1 MAKTPVPRRSDCQ
14 DDGGFVEGLLAVLVE
29 RGVDWCYDEEISQLQ
44 HAVQSAL
51 LARSEQG
58 TSVAVA
64 AALLHD
70 IGHFLMADAAQDERN
85 QDRDLR
91 HEIVGANWLSQ
102 AFLPEVTEPVR
113 LHVPAKRY
121 LCATETGYWDDLSEG
136 SKISLRKQGG
146 PMKPTEVEAFAKLPA
161 CDAALELRRI
171 DDRAKLVGLATPPVE
186 DFAQDLLKALIPR

>member
-1 MAKTPVPRRSDCQ
+1 MSKTPVPRRSDCA
-14 DDGGFVEGLLAVLVE
+14 DDRVFVEAILAVLVE
-29 RGVDWCYDEEISQLQ
+29 RGSDWCYDEEISQLQ

-58 TSVAVA
+58 SSEAVA

-91 HEIVGANWLSQ
+91 HETVGANWLSQ
-102 AFLPEVTEPVR
+102 AFGPEVTEPVR

-121 LCATETGYWDDLSEG
+121 LCATEPGYWDDLSEG

-146 PMKPTEVEAFAKLPA
+146 PMNKNEVAAFAILPGYA
-161 CDAALELRRI
+161 AALRLRRI
-171 DDRAKLVGLATPPVE
+171 DDRAKVVGLVTPPMGSFTE
-186 DFAQDLLKALIPR
+186 YLLAALKP

>member
-1 MAKTPVPRRSDCQ
+1 MAQAPVRRRSDCA
-14 DDGGFVEGLLAVLVE
+14 DDCAFIEALLAVLVE
-29 RGVDWCYDEEISQLQ
+29 RGSDWCYDEKISQLQ

-58 TSVAVA
+58 TSKAVT

-85 QDRDLR
+85 RDRDLR
-91 HEIVGANWLSQ
+91 HETVGANWLSQ
-102 AFLPEVTEPVR
+102 AFGPEVTEPVR

-121 LCATETGYWDDLSEG
+121 LCATEPGYWDDLSEG

-146 PMKPTEVEAFAKLPA
+146 PMDEAEVAAFAKQPG
-161 CDAALELRRI
+161 CEAALQLRRI
-171 DDRAKLVGLATPPVE
+171 DDRAKVVGLVTPPMGSFTE
-186 DFAQDLLKALIPR
+186 DLLASLKP

>member
-1 MAKTPVPRRSDCQ
+1 V
-14 DDGGFVEGLLAVLVE
+14 FVEAILAVLVE
-29 RGVDWCYDEEISQLQ
+29 RGSDWCYDEEISQLQ

-58 TSVAVA
+58 SSEAVA

-70 IGHFLMADAAQDERN
+70 IGHFLMADSAQDERN

-91 HEIVGANWLSQ
+91 HETVGANWLSH
-102 AFLPEVTEPVR
+102 AFGPEVTEPVR

-121 LCATETGYWDDLSEG
+121 LCATEPGYWDDLSEG

-146 PMKPTEVEAFAKLPA
+146 LMDKNEVAAFARLPGYT
-161 CDAALELRRI
+161 AALRLRRI
-171 DDRAKLVGLATPPVE
+171 DDRAKVVGLATPAVD
-186 DFAQDLLKALIPR
+186 DFSQDLLNSLIAR

>member
-1 MAKTPVPRRSDCQ
+1 MAQAPVPRRSDCA
-14 DDGGFVEGLLAVLVE
+14 DDHAFIEALLAVLVE
-29 RGVDWCYDEEISQLQ
+29 RGTDWCYDEEVSQLQ

-58 TSVAVA
+58 NSKAVT

-85 QDRDLR
+85 RDRDLR
-91 HEIVGANWLSQ
+91 HETVGANWLSQ
-102 AFLPEVTEPVR
+102 AFGPEVTEPVR

-121 LCATETGYWDDLSEG
+121 LCATEPGYWDDLSEG

-146 PMKPTEVEAFAKLPA
+146 AMDENEVAAFAKQPG
-161 CDAALELRRI
+161 CEAALQLRRI
-171 DDRAKLVGLATPPVE
+171 DDRAKVVGLVTPPMGSFTE
-186 DFAQDLLKALIPR
+186 DLLASLKP

>member
-1 MAKTPVPRRSDCQ
+1 MAQAPVPRRSDCA
-14 DDGGFVEGLLAVLVE
+14 DDRAFIEALLAALVE
-29 RGVDWCYDEEISQLQ
+29 RGTDWCYDEEVSQLQ

-58 TSVAVA
+58 NSKAVT

-85 QDRDLR
+85 RDRDLR
-91 HEIVGANWLSQ
+91 HETVGANWLSQ
-102 AFLPEVTEPVR
+102 AFGPEVTEPVR

-121 LCATETGYWDDLSEG
+121 LCATEPGYWDDLSEG

-146 PMKPTEVEAFAKLPA
+146 AMDENEVAAFAKQPG
-161 CDAALELRRI
+161 CEAALQLRRI
-171 DDRAKLVGLATPPVE
+171 DDRAKVVGLVTPPMGSFTE
-186 DFAQDLLKALIPR
+186 DLLASLKP

>member
-1 MAKTPVPRRSDCQ
+1 MSQAPVPRRSDYV
-14 DDGGFVEGLLAVLVE
+14 DDRAFIEALLAVLVE
-29 RGVDWCYDEEISQLQ
+29 RGTDWRYDEEVSQLE

-58 TSVAVA
+58 NSKDVA

-91 HEIVGANWLSQ
+91 HETVGANWLSH
-102 AFLPEVTEPVR
+102 AFVPEVTEPVR

-121 LCATETGYWDDLSEG
+121 LCATEPGYWEDLSEG

-146 PMKPTEVEAFAKLPA
+146 PMNKNEVAAFAMLPGYE
-161 CDAALELRRI
+161 AALQLRRI
-171 DDRAKLVGLATPPVE
+171 DDRAKVVGLATPPMGSFTE
-186 DFAQDLLKALIPR
+186 DLLAALKP

>member
-1 MAKTPVPRRSDCQ
+1 MSQAPVPRRSDYV
-14 DDGGFVEGLLAVLVE
+14 DDRAFIEAILAVLVE
-29 RGVDWCYDEEISQLQ
+29 RGADWCYDEEVSQLE

-58 TSVAVA
+58 SSEAVA

-85 QDRDLR
+85 RNRDLR
-91 HEIVGANWLSQ
+91 HETVGANWLSH
-102 AFLPEVTEPVR
+102 AFVPEVTEPVR

-121 LCATETGYWDDLSEG
+121 LCATEPGYWDDLSEG

-146 PMKPTEVEAFAKLPA
+146 PMNKNEVAAFAMLPGYE
-161 CDAALELRRI
+161 AALQLRRI
-171 DDRAKLVGLATPPVE
+171 DDRAKVVGLATPPMGSFTE
-186 DFAQDLLKALIPR
+186 DLLAALKP